1 MHCPPRI
8 GTLHILIAGLKVLKL
23 SDSQIISTLYYPEGS
38 SEITQ
43 HPSSITTP
51 ESVPSSS
58 DFLPIRGAVP
68 LVCSLTRVPHPLHW
82 TLKTLILV
90 QPQPVSSSVLSLHYG
105 QIHPLV
111 ALVNRLT
118 LGHRLS
124 LAAEEERPVGPAVIC
139 VYPEQSNCGQKVESG
154 KNTVGH
160 VTCMTWRWFSKK
172 G

>member
-1 MHCPPRI
+1 MHCPPWI

-23 SDSQIISTLYYPEGS
+23 SDSQIISTLYYPEGP

-51 ESVPSSS
+51 ASVPLSS

-68 LVCSLTRVPHPLHW
+68 LVCSPPLTRVPHPLHW
-82 TLKTLILV
+82 KLKTLILV
-90 QPQPVSSSVLSLHYG
+90 QPQRVSSSVLSLHYE
-105 QIHPLV
+105 QTHPLV

-139 VYPEQSNCGQKVESG
+139 VYPEQSKCGQKVESG
-154 KNTVGH
+154 KNTMGH
-160 VTCMTWRWFSKK
+160 GTYTTWR
-172 G
+172 